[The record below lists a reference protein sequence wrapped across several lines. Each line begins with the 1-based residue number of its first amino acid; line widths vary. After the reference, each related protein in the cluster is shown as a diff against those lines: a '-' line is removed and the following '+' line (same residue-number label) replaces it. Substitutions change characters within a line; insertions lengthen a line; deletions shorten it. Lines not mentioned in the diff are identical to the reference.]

1 MAFLLATLTL
11 PSEEGDADRLG
22 SLPRGLLMGTV
33 LCPPELGRIVKYA
46 CVCLPGNH
54 GLIKEA

>member
-1 MAFLLATLTL
+1 MAFLWATLTL

-33 LCPPELGRIVKYA
+33 PCLPELRRIVKYA
-46 CVCLPGNH
+46 CVCLLGNH